1 VIITINANHEKTEA
15 NQGRMKVDMVANQK
29 KTEAKM
35 DTVINAVQ
43 ERKQAKMKAN
53 QKR

>member
-1 VIITINANHEKTEA
+1 MITIINANHEKTEA
-15 NQGRMKVDMVANQK
+15 NRERMKANVVANQK

-35 DTVINAVQ
+35 DTAINAVQ